1 MKCRIGNFSRAYSR
15 TVYGKR
21 GKRGSRPAKVGW
33 IIASYVI
40 SQ

>member
-21 GKRGSRPAKVGW
+21 GSRPAKVGW